1 MQRRSGPCRGIARGA
16 AQLLP
21 GLSTAEAGYAGGP
34 TTGAAPSCVRFA
46 CRVRLPRW
54 WRPWRSSRLQP
65 RSDERRPVESAP
77 ERADGHR
84 GNPLGELKWCWPGV
98 EYDSMEEALA
108 EAVSQ
113 PSACM

>member
-54 WRPWRSSRLQP
+54 WRPWTELSVLPSVSAISTGESPTMWRP
-65 RSDERRPVESAP
+65 R
-77 ERADGHR
+77 
-84 GNPLGELKWCWPGV
+84 
-98 EYDSMEEALA
+98 
-108 EAVSQ
+108 
-113 PSACM
+113 